1 MNLLRPP
8 SSSSRQGRTWEGRT
22 GQGRGAP
29 VALATRSDS
38 VVGAPVAPDDGSSSA
53 AGYPSRVTAAAS
65 PPLPSLQAARLPTWW
80 TNSSPMGSNEGMY
93 PPGGFT
99 NFLQSNGSPENF
111 HLVGNTTSRTTISQ
125 TAPSLKRTLESN
137 AEDKETINIDADET
151 NEDERTERRL
161 NWTKPEDVR
170 LASAWLRNSKDP
182 VDGTDR
188 KADQYW
194 ADVIE
199 EYNKNIEVC
208 RRRNQNQ
215 LKIRWDRVKKPVMDF
230 HGCWNRTTKV
240 YRSGVSDDQLMEI
253 AEKMYAGEHN
263 DKEFTL
269 KHFWKVVRN
278 ERKWSAYVKKEQ
290 EKEKNKCAVDSP
302 SEVVNLEDNPKIRPI
317 GHKKAKAELYG
328 KKKTP
333 EAFSAITDKLDKF
346 IEVST
351 LARKDHEKMAE
362 TQQIMAKSKVEAAR
376 LTDKAA
382 EKQLKCK
389 MLDTYREL
397 LLAPTTNMN
406 AHALAE
412 REKALESMRLALFGT
427 NN

>member
-1 MNLLRPP
+1 MNLLRPS
-8 SSSSRQGRTWEGRT
+8 SSSSRQGKTGEGRT

-29 VALATRSDS
+29 AAATRSES
-38 VVGAPVAPDDGSSSA
+38 VVVAPVAPDDGSSSA
-53 AGYPSRVTAAAS
+53 AGNPSRVTAAAS
-65 PPLPSLQAARLPTWW
+65 PPLPSLQAAGLPTWW

-111 HLVGNTTSRTTISQ
+111 HLVGNTTSRTTISP

-161 NWTKPEDVR
+161 NWTKPQDVR
-170 LASAWLRNSKDP
+170 LAFAWLRNSKDP

-194 ADVIE
+194 TDVTE
-199 EYNKNIEVC
+199 EYNKSTEVY
-208 RRRNQNQ
+208 RRRNRNQ

-290 EKEKNKCAVDSP
+290 EKEKNKSAADSP
-302 SEVVNLEDNPKIRPI
+302 SQVVNLEDNPKIRPI

-333 EAFSAITDKLDKF
+333 KAFSAITDKLDKF

-351 LARKDHEKMAE
+351 LARKDREKMAE

-412 REKALESMRLALFGT
+412 REKALESMRLVLFGT
-427 NN
+427 DN